1 MAGKEQ
7 ENTTLYNP
15 APRQD
20 PLSIKVPYTLADEI
34 LLNQLFSAMITMP
47 VLIGSDYVPYTIP
60 VFNVED
66 FSFSVGNEWQPLI
79 DTSGANMLTGLINVA
94 SAITN
99 DVQVS
104 MQSRAMASASWKN
117 SKYPVFSLSCMFVST
132 QRSFNPIDPI
142 VALCSAVF
150 PNVINTSGTNGI
162 ANWVQDRMQTG
173 ASVAIDFTNAVSTSV
188 NRLFGT
194 KIPVVS
200 DNDKQ
205 QVQQLITAGVMT
217 APLNYKLTMNNGK
230 LEPGVNTTCALRV
243 GNWFRATKLIV
254 EDISNITFSKEIIAP
269 MAQYSALP
277 KGVVHPEL
285 KENATLLDAL
295 NSSALDGANDK
306 IQQATNVF
314 ASSYGFPLYSKCTI
328 TFRPIT
334 TLTYNE
340 FCEYF
345 IKRGNRPGAG
355 T

>member
-1 MAGKEQ
+1 MADDKQ
-7 ENTTLYNP
+7 QNKALYNP
-15 APRQD
+15 APQQD

-34 LLNQLFSAMITMP
+34 LLNQLFSAMVTIP

-60 VFNVED
+60 IFNVED

-99 DVQVS
+99 DTQVS

-117 SKYPVFSLSCMFVST
+117 SKTPHFSLSCVFVST

-142 VALCSAVF
+142 LALCSAVF
-150 PNVINTSGTNGI
+150 PNVIGTAGNNGL
-162 ANWVQDRMQTG
+162 AASVQKTMQTG
-173 ASVAIDFTNAVSTSV
+173 ASIAIDFSNKVSTTV
-188 NRLFGT
+188 NELFGT

-200 DNDKQ
+200 DEDKK
-205 QVQQLITAGVMT
+205 QVNQMISAGVMT
-217 APLNYKLTMNNGK
+217 APLNYKLTMDNGK
-230 LEPGVNTTCALRV
+230 LEPGVNSTCALRV
-243 GNWFRATKLIV
+243 GNWFRATKLLV

-285 KENATLLDAL
+285 KQNATLLNAL
-295 NSSALDGANDK
+295 NSSTTDTIDK
-306 IQQATNVF
+306 LQQKTDVF

-334 TLTYNE
+334 TLTYDE
-340 FCEYF
+340 FCAYF
-345 IKRGNRPGAG
+345 IKRGNRPGIG